1 VNLTLSLLFLSK
13 KVILVTTMSQ
23 KSIIMFGMIVGS
35 FAGGY
40 LSTVLGADSL
50 SFTSLLGSG
59 VGGLIGI
66 WIAYR
71 LTR

>member
-1 VNLTLSLLFLSK
+1 
-13 KVILVTTMSQ
+13 MSQ
-23 KSIIMFGMIVGS
+23 KSIIMFGMILGS

>member
-1 VNLTLSLLFLSK
+1 
-13 KVILVTTMSQ
+13 
-23 KSIIMFGMIVGS
+23 MFGMIVGS

-40 LSTVLGADSL
+40 LSTVLGVDSL

-59 VGGLIGI
+59 GGGVIGI